1 MIKVILPGPLLRLF
15 PDAKAGIA
23 VSASNVAYML
33 DELDQ
38 LYPGIKHC
46 LVDGSPSIRKHINIF
61 VDGFRTDLQSKIPD
75 NSEVYIFTAMSGG

>member
-15 PDAKAGIA
+15 PDATAHIS
-23 VSASNVAYML
+23 VSAPNVGAML

-38 LYPGIKHC
+38 LHPGIKSC
-46 LVDGSPSIRKHINIF
+46 LVDNTPSVRAHINIF
-61 VDGFRTDLQSKIPD
+61 VDGTRADLDSSLPD